1 MSSEFRRKKIRTNL
15 YFAIF
20 ELIIVALSSVLI
32 INYSSIGFKFT
43 YFETED
49 EQELR
54 DKIVPWTQVYGGFY
68 IIVFLR
74 RLILIFLWCCMND
87 PRRIQASSNFLTF
100 IFLNTFEVAWFIYG
114 NYIFF
119 SHNGLYGSDANVTKL
134 RIIMLIILI
143 WGYINMFIYILSF
156 LAIILLILALYGGGF
171 LGSKYVQEGYDEY
184 IEE

>member
-1 MSSEFRRKKIRTNL
+1 
-15 YFAIF
+15 
-20 ELIIVALSSVLI
+20 
-32 INYSSIGFKFT
+32 
-43 YFETED
+43 
-49 EQELR
+49 
-54 DKIVPWTQVYGGFY
+54 
-68 IIVFLR
+68 
-74 RLILIFLWCCMND
+74 MND

-119 SHNGLYGSDANVTKL
+119 SHDGLYGYDRNATTTDSVSNL

-143 WGYINMFIYILSF
+143 WGYINMFIYILSI
-156 LAIILLILALYGGGF
+156 LAIILLVLALYGGGF